1 MTTLQNYNG
10 PSLGGSSVGGLGST
24 GATTG
29 PIFGGVP
36 RKLPTSLA
44 LCPVI
49 DATKSSEAFGQG
61 ITTICAQT
69 AETLAQT
76 MANFKLGLHITRDLD
91 YDRDA
96 NFSLGNDLS
105 VDEFKNNLTRIA
117 FEGGG
122 DALETQFDAV
132 QTAARTFPWDLS
144 PTARRAIVLCS
155 SSGSKP
161 TRDGK
166 DAVQLAVELNALN
179 IKVVVVAPTGVNLH
193 ELAKATR
200 GASLDLTN
208 TPSTADIQHVI
219 KMLTR
224 TLTQMAGSAGGHTM
238 VVPPNTQFGHN
249 GTQVL
254 GTAP

>member
-1 MTTLQNYNG
+1 MNTQVNG
-10 PSLGGSSVGGLGST
+10 VYSSLAANGAPQST
-24 GATTG
+24 AG
-29 PIFGGVP
+29 PMFGGVP
-36 RKLPTSLA
+36 RKLPTALA

-61 ITTICAQT
+61 ITTVCSQT

-76 MANFKLGLHITRDLD
+76 MADFKLGLHITRDLD
-91 YDRDA
+91 HDRDA
-96 NFSLGNDLS
+96 NFSLGYDLT
-105 VDEFKNNLTRIA
+105 VDEFKQNLMRIV

-122 DALETQFDAV
+122 DPLETQFDAV
-132 QTAARTFPWDLS
+132 QTAARTFPWNLS
-144 PTARRAIVLCS
+144 PTARRAMVLCS

-166 DAVQLAVELNALN
+166 DAAQLAAELSALG
-179 IKVVVVAPTGVNLH
+179 IKVVVVAPPGVNLH
-193 ELAKATR
+193 ELATGTR
-200 GASLDLTN
+200 GVSIDLTN
-208 TPSTADIQHVI
+208 TPDPADIQHVV

-238 VVPPNTQFGHN
+238 VVPPNTQYGQN

-254 GTAP
+254 GNAP